1 MMNITAHLKSL
12 SVLILLA
19 GLIPVAFAADEA
31 KPSATV
37 VIDETQVMLIVGGSS
52 GKGTLVPHFSSETRS
67 FIVGGIKLGGIGIH
81 KTHLSGDVYHLS
93 NVQDFAGTYFSA
105 EAGVTVGKGAGGLW
119 LKNDKGVTM
128 HLTSTGEGIA
138 LSLGVEGL
146 TVQFKN

>member
-1 MMNITAHLKSL
+1 VKITTYLKPL
-12 SVLILLA
+12 SALILLA
-19 GLIPVAFAADEA
+19 GLIPVAFAADDA

-67 FIVGGIKLGGIGIH
+67 FTVGGIKLGGIGIH

-93 NVQDFAGTYFSA
+93 KVQDFEGTYFSA
-105 EAGVTVGKGAGGLW
+105 EAGVTVGKGVGGLW

-128 HLTSTGEGIA
+128 HLTSRAEGIA
-138 LSLGVEGL
+138 LALGVEGL
-146 TVQFKN
+146 TVKFKN